1 MKMKHYN
8 AYVWVKVESFKLDVH
23 RNKSKT
29 VLNSLRVGWAHC
41 SSCFQ
46 FSNCELIGQ
55 CERQRD
61 SETVRVKGK
70 VITRGVLIEWRERL
84 TVSIAN
90 EMSLNHIY
98 LESIRSFSLF
108 AHILLTTVLYW
119 TKFDCIQV
127 TLSPQSSDLAY
138 SRADETLTG
147 LLSVSII
154 FLLLE
159 VVFRAAEIH
168 VTLWTL
174 IHLFLDSCAC
184 FFITWIVLDGLAWET
199 YIYVFFFCR

>member
-1 MKMKHYN
+1 MRH
-8 AYVWVKVESFKLDVH
+8 
-23 RNKSKT
+23 
-29 VLNSLRVGWAHC
+29 
-41 SSCFQ
+41 
-46 FSNCELIGQ
+46 
-55 CERQRD
+55 
-61 SETVRVKGK
+61 ETVWAKGK
-70 VITRGVLIEWRERL
+70 VIKKAVLSDWRERQVV
-84 TVSIAN
+84 TIAN
-90 EMSLNHIY
+90 EMPLNHIY
-98 LESIRSFSLF
+98 LEWIRSFSLF

-119 TKFDCIQV
+119 TKFDSIQV
-127 TLSPQSSDLAY
+127 TLSPQSSDLDY

-174 IHLFLDSCAC
+174 IHIFLDSCGC

>member
-1 MKMKHYN
+1 MG
-8 AYVWVKVESFKLDVH
+8 
-23 RNKSKT
+23 R
-29 VLNSLRVGWAHC
+29 
-41 SSCFQ
+41 SS
-46 FSNCELIGQ
+46 FSNCSVLYSLGRMWTT
-55 CERQRD
+55 ERY
-61 SETVRVKGK
+61 SETVRVEGK
-70 VITRGVLIEWRERL
+70 VMKRALFIEWRQRL
-84 TVSIAN
+84 AVSVAN
-90 EMSLNHIY
+90 EMPLNHIY
-98 LESIRSFSLF
+98 LEWIRSFSLF

-127 TLSPQSSDLAY
+127 TLSPQSSDLDY

-168 VTLWTL
+168 VTLWTI
-174 IHLFLDSCAC
+174 IHVFLDSCAC